1 MRPVF
6 TKALP
11 FLNKQGSSVR
21 FTVLLGVLIALPA
34 LGTDLYVPALP
45 VLAQA
50 LGASADAGQLT
61 ITTYFIGLAAGQLLW
76 GPLSDRFGRKP
87 VLLTGLLI
95 MLASSVLGFFLT
107 SIAAVAG
114 VRLAQGLGMSSG
126 SLIGRTIV
134 RDLHSHEQAAKL
146 LASMTI
152 VFSVVPMAAPVGGAL
167 LAGAAGW
174 PSVFAAMA
182 AVAVVLILSLKS
194 LKETAPAERRSV
206 RPRVLV
212 GTFGAI
218 LRDRRFLAPFAIVFC
233 AHMGILAWVSNS
245 AFTLVRGLGVATFA
259 YGLMFALVMLG
270 QIAGA
275 WASSRLVLRLG
286 IPRLLRLGALL
297 MLVSGAAAAAL
308 AWSGAGHWLAVTL
321 PFTVLLFGTAL
332 IVPNATAAALTPF
345 PASAGSASSII
356 GALGFTLGA
365 VISTLL
371 GAAFD
376 GTARPMASVAAIA
389 GVGAFLA
396 ERLLLRG
403 KA

>member
-1 MRPVF
+1 
-6 TKALP
+6 
-11 FLNKQGSSVR
+11 LNKQDSSLW

-50 LGASADAGQLT
+50 LGADADAGQLT
-61 ITTYFIGLAAGQLLW
+61 LTTYFVGLAAGQLLW

-95 MLASSVLGFFLT
+95 MLASSLIGFFLT
-107 SIAAVAG
+107 SIASVAA

-126 SLIGRTIV
+126 ALIGRTIV
-134 RDLHSHEQAAKL
+134 RDLHSHEQAARM

-152 VFSVVPMAAPVGGAL
+152 VFSVVPMAAPVAGAL
-167 LAGAAGW
+167 LAGSAGW

-182 AVAVVLILSLKS
+182 GVAFLLLLSLRT
-194 LKETAPAERRSV
+194 LEETAPAARRSV
-206 RPRVLV
+206 RPGALAR
-212 GTFGAI
+212 TFAAI
-218 LRDRRFLAPFAIVFC
+218 LGDRRFLAPFALVFC

-245 AFTLVRGLGVATFA
+245 AFTLVRGLGVTTFA

-270 QIAGA
+270 QITGA
-275 WASSRLVLRLG
+275 WASSRLVVRLG
-286 IPRLLRLGALL
+286 IARLLRLGALL
-297 MLVSGAAAAAL
+297 MLVSGGAAAVL

-321 PFTVLLFGTAL
+321 PFMVLLFGTAL

-345 PASAGSASSII
+345 PASAGAASSII
-356 GALGFTLGA
+356 GALGFTVGA
-365 VISTLL
+365 IISTVL

-376 GTARPMASVAAIA
+376 GTAQPMATVAAAA
-389 GVGAFLA
+389 GIGAFLA
-396 ERLLLRG
+396 ERFLLRG

>member
-1 MRPVF
+1 M
-6 TKALP
+6 
-11 FLNKQGSSVR
+11 NKQGSSLW

-50 LGASADAGQLT
+50 LGADADAGQLT
-61 ITTYFIGLAAGQLLW
+61 LTTYFVGLAAGQLLW

-95 MLASSVLGFFLT
+95 MLASSVIGYFLT
-107 SIAAVAG
+107 SIAAVAA

-126 SLIGRTIV
+126 ALIGRTIV
-134 RDLHSHEQAAKL
+134 RDLHSHEQAARM

-152 VFSVVPMAAPVGGAL
+152 VFSVVPMAAPVAGAL
-167 LAGAAGW
+167 LAGSAGW
-174 PSVFAAMA
+174 PWVFAAMA
-182 AVAVVLILSLKS
+182 GVAVLLLISLRT
-194 LKETAPAERRSV
+194 LEETAPAARRSV
-206 RPRVLV
+206 RPGALAR
-212 GTFGAI
+212 TFAAI
-218 LRDRRFLAPFAIVFC
+218 LADRRFLAPFALVFC

-245 AFTLVRGLGVATFA
+245 AFTLVRGLGVSTFA

-270 QIAGA
+270 QITGA
-275 WASSRLVLRLG
+275 WASSRLVVRLG
-286 IPRLLRLGALL
+286 IARLLRFGALL

-321 PFTVLLFGTAL
+321 PFMVLLFGTAL

-345 PASAGSASSII
+345 PASAGAASSII
-356 GALGFTLGA
+356 GALGFTVGA
-365 VISTLL
+365 IISTVL

-376 GTARPMASVAAIA
+376 GTAQPMATVAAAA
-389 GVGAFLA
+389 GIGAFLA
-396 ERLLLRG
+396 ERFLLRG

>member
-1 MRPVF
+1 M
-6 TKALP
+6 
-11 FLNKQGSSVR
+11 NKQGSSLW

-50 LGASADAGQLT
+50 LGADADAGQLT
-61 ITTYFIGLAAGQLLW
+61 LTTYFIGLAAGQLLW

-87 VLLTGLLI
+87 VLLTGLAI
-95 MLASSVLGFFLT
+95 MLVSSVLGALLD
-107 SIAAVAG
+107 SITALAA

-126 SLIGRTIV
+126 ALIGRTIV
-134 RDLHSHEQAAKL
+134 RDLHSHEQAAKM

-152 VFSVVPMAAPVGGAL
+152 VFSVVPMAAPVTGAL

-174 PSVFAAMA
+174 PAIFAAMA
-182 AVAVVLILSLKS
+182 AVAFMLIVFTQV

-206 RPRVLV
+206 HPGALV
-212 GTFGAI
+212 RTFVSI
-218 LRDRRFLAPFAIVFC
+218 LGDRRFLSPVAVVFC
-233 AHMGILAWVSNS
+233 AHVGILAWVSNS
-245 AFTLVRGLGVATFA
+245 AFTLVRGLGVSTFA

-270 QIAGA
+270 QISGA

-286 IPRLLRLGALL
+286 MARLLRLGALL
-297 MLVSGAAAAAL
+297 MLLSGLSAAAL
-308 AWSGAGHWLAVTL
+308 AWAGAGHWLAATL

-345 PASAGSASSII
+345 PASAGAASSVI
-356 GALGFTLGA
+356 GALGFTVGA
-365 VISTLL
+365 LISTAL
-371 GAAFD
+371 GAAYD
-376 GTARPMASVAAIA
+376 GTARPMASVAALA
-389 GVGAFLA
+389 GVGAFLC

>member
-1 MRPVF
+1 M
-6 TKALP
+6 
-11 FLNKQGSSVR
+11 
-21 FTVLLGVLIALPA
+21 IALPA

-45 VLAQA
+45 ALAQA
-50 LGASADAGQLT
+50 LGADADAAQFTL
-61 ITTYFIGLAAGQLLW
+61 TTYFVGLAAGQLLW

-87 VLLTGLLI
+87 VLLTGLLVT
-95 MLASSVLGFFLT
+95 LASSMLGYFLE
-107 SIAAVAG
+107 SIAAVSA

-126 SLIGRTIV
+126 ALIGRTIV
-134 RDLHSHEQAAKL
+134 RDLHAHEQAARM

-152 VFSVVPMAAPVGGAL
+152 VFSVVPIAAPVAGAL
-167 LAGAAGW
+167 LANAAGW
-174 PSVFAAMA
+174 PAIFAAIA
-182 AVAVVLILSLKS
+182 AVVLALLLSTAMLP
-194 LKETAPAERRSV
+194 ETAPAERRSV
-206 RPRVLV
+206 HP
-212 GTFGAI
+212 GAI
-218 LRDRRFLAPFAIVFC
+218 ARTFVTILGDRRFLSPFALVFC

-245 AFTLVRGLGVATFA
+245 ALTLVRGLGVDTLA

-270 QIAGA
+270 QITGA
-275 WASSRLVLRLG
+275 WASRRLVMRLG

-297 MLVSGAAAAAL
+297 MLLSGVAAAGL

-345 PASAGSASSII
+345 PASAGTASSAI
-356 GALGFTLGA
+356 GALGFTVGA
-365 VISTLL
+365 LISTVL

-376 GTARPMASVAAIA
+376 GSARPMASVAALA
-389 GVGAFLA
+389 GVGAFLF

>member
-1 MRPVF
+1 M
-6 TKALP
+6 
-11 FLNKQGSSVR
+11 NKQASSPG

-50 LGASADAGQLT
+50 LDADADAGQFTL
-61 ITTYFIGLAAGQLLW
+61 TTYFIGLAAGQLLW

-87 VLLTGLLI
+87 VLLTGLAI
-95 MLASSVLGFFLT
+95 MLASSILGYFLS
-107 SIAAVAG
+107 SIAAVAL

-126 SLIGRTIV
+126 ALIGRTIV
-134 RDLHSHEQAAKL
+134 RDLHSHEQAAKM

-152 VFSVVPMAAPVGGAL
+152 VFSVVPMAAPVAGAL

-182 AVAVVLILSLKS
+182 AVALLLLIFVRTLG
-194 LKETAPAERRSV
+194 ETAPPERRSV
-206 RPRVLV
+206 RP
-212 GTFGAI
+212 GAI
-218 LRDRRFLAPFAIVFC
+218 ARTFVAILGDRRFLAPFALVFC
-233 AHMGILAWVSNS
+233 AHVGILAWVSNS
-245 AFTLVRGLGVATFA
+245 AFTLVRGLGVGTFA

-270 QIAGA
+270 QITGA

-286 IPRLLRLGALL
+286 IGRLLRLGAAL
-297 MLVSGAAAAAL
+297 MLASGLAAAAL
-308 AWSGAGHWLAVTL
+308 AWAGAGHWLAVTL
-321 PFTVLLFGTAL
+321 PFTLLLFGTAL

-345 PASAGSASSII
+345 PASAGAASSII
-356 GALGFTLGA
+356 GALGFTVGA
-365 VISTLL
+365 LISTVL

-376 GTARPMASVAAIA
+376 GSARPMASAAALA
-389 GVGAFLA
+389 GIGAFLA
-396 ERLLLRG
+396 ERFLVRG

>member
-1 MRPVF
+1 
-6 TKALP
+6 
-11 FLNKQGSSVR
+11 LNKQASSPG

-50 LGASADAGQLT
+50 LGAHADAGQLT
-61 ITTYFIGLAAGQLLW
+61 LTTYFVGLAAGQLLW

-87 VLLTGLLI
+87 VLLTGLAI
-95 MLASSVLGFFLT
+95 MLASSILGYFVS
-107 SIAAVAG
+107 SIAAVAL

-126 SLIGRTIV
+126 ALIGRTIV
-134 RDLHSHEQAAKL
+134 RDLHSHEQAAKM

-152 VFSVVPMAAPVGGAL
+152 VFSVVPMAAPVAGAL

-182 AVAVVLILSLKS
+182 TVACLLLLFVRT
-194 LKETAPAERRSV
+194 LKETAPPERRSV
-206 RPRVLV
+206 RP
-212 GTFGAI
+212 GAI
-218 LRDRRFLAPFAIVFC
+218 ARTFVAILGDRRFLAPFALVFC
-233 AHMGILAWVSNS
+233 AHVGILAWVSNS
-245 AFTLVRGLGVATFA
+245 AFTLVRGLGVGTFA

-270 QIAGA
+270 QITGA

-286 IPRLLRLGALL
+286 IGRLLRLGAAL
-297 MLVSGAAAAAL
+297 MLASGLAAAAL
-308 AWSGAGHWLAVTL
+308 AWAGAGHWLAVTL

-345 PASAGSASSII
+345 PASAGAASSII
-356 GALGFTLGA
+356 GALGFTVGA
-365 VISTLL
+365 LISTVL

-376 GTARPMASVAAIA
+376 GSARPMASAAALA
-389 GVGAFLA
+389 GIGAFLA
-396 ERLLLRG
+396 ERFLVRG

>member
-1 MRPVF
+1 M
-6 TKALP
+6 
-11 FLNKQGSSVR
+11 NKQDSSLW

-50 LGASADAGQLT
+50 LGADADAGQLT
-61 ITTYFIGLAAGQLLW
+61 LTTYFVGLAAGQLLW

-95 MLASSVLGFFLT
+95 MLASSLIGFFLT
-107 SIAAVAG
+107 SIASVAA

-126 SLIGRTIV
+126 ALIGRTIV
-134 RDLHSHEQAAKL
+134 RDLHSHEQAARM

-152 VFSVVPMAAPVGGAL
+152 VFSVVPMAAPVAGAL
-167 LAGAAGW
+167 LAGSAGW

-182 AVAVVLILSLKS
+182 GVAVLLLISLRT
-194 LKETAPAERRSV
+194 LEETAPAARRSV
-206 RPRVLV
+206 RPAALAR
-212 GTFGAI
+212 TFAAI
-218 LRDRRFLAPFAIVFC
+218 LGDRRFLAPFALVFC

-245 AFTLVRGLGVATFA
+245 AFTLVRGLGVSTFA

-270 QIAGA
+270 QITGA
-275 WASSRLVLRLG
+275 WASSRLVVRLG

-297 MLVSGAAAAAL
+297 MLASGAAAAAL

-321 PFTVLLFGTAL
+321 PFMVLLFGTAL

-345 PASAGSASSII
+345 PASAGAASSII
-356 GALGFTLGA
+356 GALGFTVGA
-365 VISTLL
+365 IISTVL

-376 GTARPMASVAAIA
+376 GTAQPMATVAAAA
-389 GVGAFLA
+389 GIGAFLA
-396 ERLLLRG
+396 ERFLLRG

>member
-1 MRPVF
+1 
-6 TKALP
+6 
-11 FLNKQGSSVR
+11 LNKQGSSLW

-50 LGASADAGQLT
+50 LGADADAGQLT
-61 ITTYFIGLAAGQLLW
+61 LTTYFVGLAAGQLLW

-87 VLLTGLLI
+87 VLLTGLLV
-95 MLASSVLGFFLT
+95 MLLSSIVGYFLT
-107 SIAAVAG
+107 SIAALAG
-114 VRLAQGLGMSSG
+114 VRLLQGLGMSSG
-126 SLIGRTIV
+126 ALIGRTIV
-134 RDLHSHEQAAKL
+134 RDLHSHEQAARM

-152 VFSVVPMAAPVGGAL
+152 VFSVVPMAAPVAGAL

-182 AVAVVLILSLKS
+182 AVAFVLLLSLT
-194 LKETAPAERRSV
+194 LLRETAPAERRSV
-206 RPRVLV
+206 RPAALAR
-212 GTFGAI
+212 TFAAI
-218 LRDRRFLAPFAIVFC
+218 LGDRRFLSPFALVFC
-233 AHMGILAWVSNS
+233 SHMGILAWVSNS
-245 AFTLVRGLGVATFA
+245 AFTLVRGLGVTTVA

-270 QIAGA
+270 QISGA
-275 WASSRLVLRLG
+275 WASSRLVVRLG

-308 AWSGAGHWLAVTL
+308 AWAGAGHWLAVVL
-321 PFTVLLFGTAL
+321 PFMVLLFGTAL

-345 PASAGSASSII
+345 PASAGAASSVI
-356 GALGFTLGA
+356 GALGFTVGA
-365 VISTLL
+365 LISTLL

-376 GTARPMASVAAIA
+376 GSARPMASVAALA
-389 GVGAFLA
+389 GIGAFAA
-396 ERLLLRG
+396 ERWLLRG